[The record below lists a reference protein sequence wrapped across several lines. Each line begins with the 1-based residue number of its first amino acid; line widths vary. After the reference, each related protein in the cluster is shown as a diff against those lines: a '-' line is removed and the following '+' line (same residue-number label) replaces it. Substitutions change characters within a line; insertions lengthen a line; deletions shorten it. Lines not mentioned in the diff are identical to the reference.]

1 MCTPSN
7 MFTSVH
13 LTLVLHNLA
22 HTDEADY
29 AKMKLP
35 SPIFVEEVPY
45 NNDGLPFL
53 APDYTNYI
61 L

>member
-1 MCTPSN
+1 

-22 HTDEADY
+22 HADEADY
-29 AKMKLP
+29 AKMMKLP

-45 NNDGLPFL
+45 NNDGLPSL
-53 APDYTNYI
+53 LMITQI
-61 L
+61 TSL